1 MLSKVLVEFLS
12 TIVFT
17 FFVFASG
24 NYLVIGAVLALIIY
38 FTKGFALV
46 NPAIAFAKWIE
57 GSMSTGFALQII
69 GVELAGAII
78 GFELYSIVYK
88 RGLTFRK

>member
-1 MLSKVLVEFLS
+1 MMSKVFIEFLS

-17 FFVFASG
+17 FFVFSSA

-46 NPAIAFAKWIE
+46 NPALAFAKWIE
-57 GSMSTGFALQII
+57 GSLSTSFMLQLVGAELVGAL
-69 GVELAGAII
+69 I

-88 RGLTFRK
+88 KGLTFRR